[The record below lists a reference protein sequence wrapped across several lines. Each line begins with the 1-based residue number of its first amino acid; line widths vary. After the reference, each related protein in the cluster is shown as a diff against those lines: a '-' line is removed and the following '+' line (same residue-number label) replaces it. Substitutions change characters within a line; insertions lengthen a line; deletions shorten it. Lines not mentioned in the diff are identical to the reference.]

1 MKVFTCLKETPS
13 RDTRYELS
21 PDSSWIGNAEVT
33 HEISECDEY
42 ALEEA
47 LKLKEQHQG
56 EVVLLTAGRAE
67 SEKSM
72 RKGLAMG
79 ADRGVLILDRE
90 RELSSPYRVAAA
102 LEKVL
107 QDQEY
112 DLILTGT
119 QSDDY
124 GYAQTG
130 PMLAQLLGLPHATI
144 VMQIQVQED
153 RGSVRALREM
163 ESGWFEW
170 VEIPLPAVLTIQAG
184 ISQIRY
190 ATLRGIMQARR
201 KEIRKIELGGLGL
214 DLSSMPHL
222 EIERLYFPEQTSKAE
237 MIEGTP
243 DEIASTLV
251 DRLRREA
258 KVL

>member
-1 MKVFTCLKETPS
+1 MKVVTCLKETPS

-67 SEKSM
+67 AEKSM

-107 QDQEY
+107 RDQEY

-130 PMLAQLLGLPHATI
+130 PMLAHLLSLPHATI
-144 VMQIQVQED
+144 VMQVQVQMD

-201 KEIRKIELGGLGL
+201 KEIRKIELGDLEL
-214 DLSSMPHL
+214 DFSSMPHL
-222 EIERLYFPEQTSKAE
+222 EIERLYFPEPTSKAE

>member
-1 MKVFTCLKETPS
+1 MKIFTCLKETPS

-47 LKLKEQHQG
+47 LKLKERHQG
-56 EVVLLTAGRAE
+56 EVVLLTAGQAVA
-67 SEKSM
+67 EKSM

-79 ADRGVLILDRE
+79 ADRGVLVLDRE
-90 RELSSPYRVAAA
+90 RELSSPYQVAKA

-107 QDQEY
+107 KDQDH

-130 PMLAQLLGLPHATI
+130 PMLAHLLGLPHATI
-144 VMQIQVQED
+144 VMQIQVRAD

-170 VEIPLPAVLTIQAG
+170 VELPLPAVLTIQAG

-201 KEIRKIELGGLGL
+201 KEIRKIELSDLEL

-237 MIEGTP
+237 MIEGSP

-251 DRLRREA
+251 ERLRREA

>member
-1 MKVFTCLKETPS
+1 MKVFTCLKDTPS
-13 RDTRYELS
+13 RDTRYELT

-47 LKLKEQHQG
+47 LKLKEKHQG
-56 EVVLLTAGRAE
+56 EVVLLTAGRPEA
-67 SEKSM
+67 EKSM

-79 ADRGVLILDRE
+79 ADRGVLILDRA
-90 RELSSPYRVAAA
+90 RKLSSPYRVAAA

-107 QDQEY
+107 CDQAY

-130 PMLAQLLGLPHATI
+130 PMLAHLLGLPHATI
-144 VMQIQVQED
+144 VMQIQVQKD

-170 VEIPLPAVLTIQAG
+170 VEVPLPAVLTIQAG

-201 KEIRKIELGGLGL
+201 KEIRKIELDDLEL
-214 DLSSMPHL
+214 DFSSMPHL

-243 DEIASTLV
+243 DEIAATLV
-251 DRLRREA
+251 DRFRREA

>member
-1 MKVFTCLKETPS
+1 MKIVTCLKETPS

-21 PDSSWIGNAEVT
+21 SDSSWIGNAEIT

-47 LKLKEQHQG
+47 LKLKERHQG

-67 SEKSM
+67 AEKSM

-79 ADRGVLILDRE
+79 ADRGVLILDPE

-112 DLILTGT
+112 DLILAGT

-130 PMLAQLLGLPHATI
+130 PMLAHLLGLPHATI
-144 VMQIQVQED
+144 VMQIQVRMD
-153 RGSVRALREM
+153 RASVRALREM

-201 KEIRKIELGGLGL
+201 KEIRKIPLSDLGL

-222 EIERLYFPEQTSKAE
+222 EIERLYFPEQTSRAE

-251 DRLRREA
+251 ERLRREA

>member
-1 MKVFTCLKETPS
+1 MRVFTCLKESPS

-21 PDSSWIGNAEVT
+21 SESSWIGNREAT

-67 SEKSM
+67 AEKSM

-79 ADRGVLILDRE
+79 ADRGVLILDQE

-107 QDQEY
+107 QNQEY
-112 DLILTGT
+112 DLILAGT

-130 PMLAQLLGLPHATI
+130 PILAHLLGLPHATI
-144 VMQIQVQED
+144 VMQIQIRKD

-201 KEIRKIELGGLGL
+201 KEIRRIELGELEL
-214 DLSSMPHL
+214 DLSSMPHV
-222 EIERLYFPEQTSKAE
+222 EIQRLYFPEQTSKAE